1 VSAFTATV
9 LPDLAAVRLEVEGL
23 PDGPAPI
30 TRTDRNG
37 SRLVRQ
43 LPDQVASSGLLG
55 VVDYEPALDGTVR
68 YEVEVPRTNVIAN
81 PSYEANVSGWNSGG
95 GRLTLARWTDP
106 TAPEGTYYL
115 RATANVAISTS
126 SGYVYPASSPAS
138 GGQAWSAVCYV
149 RPSVTGYHEIQ
160 VRGSAAG
167 SYVTPY
173 IDTSGTVC
181 PAGVW
186 TRLEASGVLPAGVDA
201 VVPLIFCTGT
211 MNVGDY
217 FELDAVQLV
226 QEPIPEAY
234 IEGTDVTTVA
244 REVTLAGAS
253 TPVLS
258 VPLRPQVRAVAQA
271 LLDYDETSTSGTL
284 RHTILEATT
293 PVVILRPLLAR
304 AGSLVLRA
312 VDYTGAQALRAVLA
326 SAEVVLLRQP
336 TFTGLDLY
344 AAVDQVRIAPITD
357 QEDDP
362 LPWAVSLTFA
372 ETDPPAG
379 GLLGA
384 AAWTIDDVNALG
396 VTVAALPA
404 LFPTVYDLAVGP

>member
-1 VSAFTATV
+1 VSGFTATV
-9 LPDLAAVRLEVEGL
+9 LPDLTAVRLEVQGV
-23 PDGPAPI
+23 PDGPVAI

-68 YEVEVPRTNVIAN
+68 YEVDLPRTNVVPN
-81 PSYEANVSGWNSGG
+81 PSMEANVSGWNSGG
-95 GRLTLARWTDP
+95 GRLTLARWTDA

-115 RATANVAISTS
+115 RATANVAITNS
-126 SGYVYPASSPAS
+126 SGYVYPLSQPAS

-149 RPSVTGYHEIQ
+149 RPSVAGYHEIQ

-173 IDTSGTVC
+173 IDVPGTWC

-186 TRLEASGVLPAGVDA
+186 TRLEVSGVLPAGVDA

-211 MNVGDY
+211 MNLGDY

-226 QEPIPEAY
+226 QEPVPEAY
-234 IEGTDVTTVA
+234 IEGSDVTTVA
-244 REVTLAGAS
+244 REVTLAGSSA
-253 TPVLS
+253 PVLS
-258 VPLRPQVRAVAQA
+258 VPLRPQVRAVAEA
-271 LLDYDETSTSGTL
+271 LLDYDETSESGTL
-284 RHTILEATT
+284 RHTILESEE

-312 VDYTGAQALRAVLA
+312 QDYAGAQALRAVLA

-336 TFTGLDLY
+336 TFAGLDLY
-344 AAVDQVRIAPITD
+344 ATVDQVRIAPITD
-357 QEDDP
+357 QEEDP
-362 LPWAVSLTFA
+362 LPWSVSLNYA
-372 ETDPPAG
+372 ETSPPAG

-396 VTVAALPA
+396 LTVAGLPA
-404 LFPTVYDLAVGP
+404 LFPTVYALAVGP